1 MRGAIRTITGI
12 VGPVLVAFGVLV
24 FLFIAYQLWGTT
36 LSESHSQ
43 AQLRQRFDTLLQKS
57 HAHHA
62 ASTSST
68 STTLST
74 SSTTTTPNTTTS
86 TTTAPAVAVPI
97 SPPTEGGPVGL
108 IQIPKIQLDKV
119 IVQGTGTSDLQQGP
133 GHFPNT
139 PLPGEKG
146 NVAIAG
152 HRTTYGAPFFN
163 LNELA
168 PGDPIIITTVQ
179 GTFTYNVVR
188 TLVVSPANTSVA
200 GPTQITAVAPSSGAM
215 LTLTTCN
222 PRFSA
227 STRLVVQARLTT
239 TPAPTPAPT
248 PALPTTP
255 TSGIKPSHKTKT
267 VSSNSGLGDQQGSW
281 PPALWWGLAVL
292 FSMLVGWR
300 TAQRVA
306 TRSQR
311 WIVYSVSGVAGLVL
325 LFFFFGA
332 VSPLLPASF

>member
-1 MRGAIRTITGI
+1 MRHAVRTVTGI

-24 FLFIAYQLWGTT
+24 FLFIAYQLWGTNVF
-36 LSESHSQ
+36 ESHSQ
-43 AQLRQRFDTLLQKS
+43 AQLRQRFDALLHES
-57 HAHHA
+57 HAHHSP
-62 ASTSST
+62 STPST
-68 STTLST
+68 STTRPN
-74 SSTTTTPNTTTS
+74 SSTTTTPNTTSS
-86 TTTAPAVAVPI
+86 TTIAPTVAPPA
-97 SPPTEGGPVGL
+97 SAPTEGSPVGV

-133 GHFPNT
+133 GHFPGT
-139 PLPGEKG
+139 PLPGERG

-168 PGDPIIITTVQ
+168 PGDSIIITTVQ
-179 GTFTYNVVR
+179 GTFTYDVFR
-188 TLVVSPANTSVA
+188 SLVVSPGNTAVA
-200 GPTQITAVAPSSGAM
+200 GPTQTTVVAPTTGAM

-227 STRLVVQARLTT
+227 STRLVIQAALTT
-239 TPAPTPAPT
+239 PPAPTPP
-248 PALPTTP
+248 PLPTAT
-255 TSGIKPSHKTKT
+255 TGAKTNHKTKK
-267 VSSNSGLGDQQGSW
+267 SSTTSSLGSEQGSW

-292 FSMLVGWR
+292 FSVLVGWR
-300 TAQRVA
+300 TSTRVA

-311 WIVYSVSGVAGLVL
+311 WVVYSVSGVAGLVL